1 VQGIKA
7 IKALVAFMGV
17 LLLSGLGLLAY
28 GVATKTGQ
36 SGAKPVAG
44 AVSATYRTEDFG
56 AVAVPVPAG
65 ARVEQTLVVGER
77 VVVRIS
83 GGGDRLIVL
92 DPADG
97 SVAGS
102 FVLVPEAP
110 AGQR

>member
-1 VQGIKA
+1 MGI
-7 IKALVAFMGV
+7 

-36 SGAKPVAG
+36 GGARPA
-44 AVSATYRTEDFG
+44 SATFRAEDFG

-77 VVVRIS
+77 VVLRLA
-83 GGGDRLIVL
+83 GGGPDRLIVL

-102 FVLVPEAP
+102 FVLAPEAP
-110 AGQR
+110 AGAR